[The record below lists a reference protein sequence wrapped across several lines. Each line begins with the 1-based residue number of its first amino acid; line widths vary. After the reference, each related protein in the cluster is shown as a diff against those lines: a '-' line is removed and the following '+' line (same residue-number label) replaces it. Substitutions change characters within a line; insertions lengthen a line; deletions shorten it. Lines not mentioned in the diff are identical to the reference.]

1 MTKSTSA
8 LFNDGDIPVLRFEES
23 DDFQKYSSKTSATS
37 HAESKSI
44 SAAHDDPYS
53 ELKQKQESLLK
64 LRQDLDRTQR
74 ETEELE
80 ARRSKEER
88 FSNGRRDIS
97 EKISR
102 SISRLERELY
112 NAQKI
117 IEEITLARESYQR
130 HFDIL
135 RAIHPETWKRNNLD
149 EELDRSIGAVED
161 AEDAFNKSSRRLT
174 TVLPDSS
181 TTKSVMDSSLG
192 FSHDFLSCMRM
203 GLAFTLPL
211 AFLLGGLVLL
221 MKYLN

>member
-23 DDFQKYSSKTSATS
+23 DDFQKYSSKAATS
-37 HAESKSI
+37 SHTESKTSS
-44 SAAHDDPYS
+44 SAHEDPYS

-64 LRQDLDRTQR
+64 LRQELDRTQR

-80 ARRSKEER
+80 ARRRKEER
-88 FSNGRRDIS
+88 FANGRRDIS

-102 SISRLERELY
+102 SLSRLERELY

-130 HFDIL
+130 HLDAM
-135 RAIHPETWKRNNLD
+135 RSIHPESWKRSTLD

-161 AEDAFNKSSRRLT
+161 AEDAFNKSSRRLS
-174 TVLPDSS
+174 TVLPESSS
-181 TTKSVMDSSLG
+181 TKAGLDGG
-192 FSHDFLSCMRM
+192 FSLPQDFLSCMRL
-203 GLAFTLPL
+203 GLAFSLP
-211 AFLLGGLVLL
+211 FMLLIIGVLIF
-221 MKYLN
+221 MKYHN

>member
-8 LFNDGDIPVLRFEES
+8 LFNDNDIPVLRFEES
-23 DDFQKYSSKTSATS
+23 DDFQKYSSKSSATS
-37 HAESKSI
+37 RSESKSVD
-44 SAAHDDPYS
+44 SSHADPYT

-80 ARRSKEER
+80 ARRRKEER
-88 FSNGRRDIS
+88 FSSGRRNIS

-102 SISRLERELY
+102 SVSRLERELY

-130 HFDIL
+130 HLDAL
-135 RAIHPETWKRNNLD
+135 RAIHPETWKRATLD
-149 EELDRSIGAVED
+149 EELDRSIGSVED
-161 AEDAFNKSSRRLT
+161 AEEAFNKSSKRLST
-174 TVLPDSS
+174 ILPESPTAKS
-181 TTKSVMDSSLG
+181 TIHGGLSLPY
-192 FSHDFLSCMRM
+192 DFLSCMRL
-203 GLAFTLPL
+203 GLAFTLP
-211 AFLLGGLVLL
+211 FILLLVGVVFL

>member
-23 DDFQKYSSKTSATS
+23 DDFQKYSSKTSAPS
-37 HAESKSI
+37 RAESKSA
-44 SAAHDDPYS
+44 SSSHDDPYS

-80 ARRSKEER
+80 ARRRKEER

-130 HFDIL
+130 HLDAL
-135 RAIHPETWKRNNLD
+135 RSIHPESWKRSTLD

-174 TVLPDSS
+174 TVLPDNS
-181 TTKSVMDSSLG
+181 TSKPVLDGG
-192 FSHDFLSCMRM
+192 FPFPYDFLSCMRL
-203 GLAFTLPL
+203 GLAFTLP
-211 AFLLGGLVLL
+211 FVLLLIGVVLL